1 MRAGKI
7 DRLVVLQTKSVTR
20 NAVNEEVVDWNTLAT
35 VWAERRDLRGREYFQ
50 AQQVNAEISAVF
62 RIRYRTDVTATMRLV
77 ESGKAYELVAPPVE
91 IGRREG
97 LDLMC
102 AARN

>member
-1 MRAGKI
+1 
-7 DRLVVLQTKSVTR
+7 
-20 NAVNEEVVDWNTLAT
+20 
-35 VWAERRDLRGREYFQ
+35 
-50 AQQVNAEISAVF
+50 VF
-62 RIRYRTDVTATMRLV
+62 RIRYRSDVTATMRLV
-77 ESGKAYELVAPPVE
+77 ESGKTYELVAPPVE